1 MKQLLIII
9 VTLLILG
16 GGAYWWLNQ
25 AKKQEQASPTVKE
38 KVGTTT
44 KTGTVSKTG
53 GRFYLQEMGQTP
65 KEIDSYTVELDAYVG
80 ENVTV
85 SGQYS
90 GDTLFVGSVE

>member
-9 VTLLILG
+9 VTLLVLG
-16 GGAYWWLNQ
+16 GGAFWWLSQ
-25 AKKQEQASPTVKE
+25 AKEKEQANPVVKE

-44 KTGTVSKTG
+44 KTGTISESA

-65 KEIDSYTVELDAYVG
+65 KEIDSYTVELDVYVG
-80 ENVTV
+80 QNVTV

-90 GDTLFVGSVE
+90 GDTLFVGSVQ